1 MMLKEM
7 NQDDVQVIDTLLDQ
21 VIESGMEVEC
31 IYWALKVMQ
40 ENPTLTPGE
49 AFALGLA
56 EWVK

>member
-1 MMLKEM
+1 M
-7 NQDDVQVIDTLLDQ
+7 NQEDIQIIDSLLDQ
-21 VIESGMEVEC
+21 VIEAGMEVEC
-31 IYWALKVMQ
+31 IYWALKAMQ

>member
-1 MMLKEM
+1 MLNEM
-7 NQDDVQVIDTLLDQ
+7 RKA
-21 VIESGMEVEC
+21 GMEVEC
-31 IYWALKVMQ
+31 IYWALMAMQ

>member
-1 MMLKEM
+1 MLNEMRKE
-7 NQDDVQVIDTLLDQ
+7 DLEIIDKLLDR
-21 VIESGMEVEC
+21 VIEAGMEVEC
-31 IYWALKVMQ
+31 IYWALKAMQ